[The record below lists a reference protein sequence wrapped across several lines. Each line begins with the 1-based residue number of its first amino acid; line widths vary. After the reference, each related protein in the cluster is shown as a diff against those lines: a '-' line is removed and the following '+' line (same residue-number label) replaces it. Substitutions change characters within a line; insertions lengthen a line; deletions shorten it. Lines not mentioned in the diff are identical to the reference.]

1 MFFIPLLKEKIN
13 GKVGD
18 VIDILGICTTLFGV
32 VATLGYSAIR
42 LAAAF
47 HSMHLLDNSP
57 YLVPLILVSVFII
70 AILISLQGIANGFRI
85 LSELNL
91 GITFLF
97 MLLVLL
103 FGPTIYLISAFT
115 ENIGTYLSGLIR
127 VGFKAYAYDV
137 EHLDWFMDLDGFFT
151 GHGGFH
157 GAPGFWD
164 FLSHGFLADELCGSL
179 FSAY

>member
-1 MFFIPLLKEKIN
+1 M

-70 AILISLQGIANGFRI
+70 AILISLQGYRQ
-85 LSELNL
+85 
-91 GITFLF
+91 
-97 MLLVLL
+97 
-103 FGPTIYLISAFT
+103 
-115 ENIGTYLSGLIR
+115 R
-127 VGFKAYAYDV
+127 V
-137 EHLDWFMDLDGFFT
+137 
-151 GHGGFH
+151 
-157 GAPGFWD
+157 PN
-164 FLSHGFLADELCGSL
+164 S
-179 FSAY
+179 